1 MTVSLQRK
9 ITAAKFM
16 KCEFSATRRSSFRAA
31 TLVGE
36 LQSPSAKRNVLH
48 AQLCVTYI
56 IPGMGTKT
64 GPDPAK
70 DTNKDSNKE
79 TL

>member
-1 MTVSLQRK
+1 MRMCGPLPTSPTLFHSPLLRSLSLSLSLSL
-9 ITAAKFM
+9 THTHTHTYF
-16 KCEFSATRRSSFRAA
+16 
-31 TLVGE
+31 
-36 LQSPSAKRNVLH
+36 LQTTGTQKSPA
-48 AQLCVTYI
+48 YI